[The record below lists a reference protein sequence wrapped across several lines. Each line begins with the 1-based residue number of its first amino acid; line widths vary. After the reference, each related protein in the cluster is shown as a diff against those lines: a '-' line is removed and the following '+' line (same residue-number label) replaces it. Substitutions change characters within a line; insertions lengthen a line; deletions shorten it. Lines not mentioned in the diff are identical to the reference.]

1 MMLYAAADMPLPE
14 IAETDPP
21 GPFSARRIDA
31 DEHAVRAHL
40 TQPHVYFLGSCT
52 GCSCGFSFGNGG
64 DEDADGRVS
73 VEALGTYIVEAVAR
87 AGAIQLYACWD
98 GDEAE
103 PLEQAVMVT
112 TDAFDGDAEAFALP
126 ERWLAT
132 VSAPA
137 MPGERS

>member
-1 MMLYAAADMPLPE
+1 MVLYAAADAPLPE

-21 GPFSARRIDA
+21 GVFSARRIDT
-31 DEHAVRAHL
+31 DEDVVRAHL
-40 TQPHVYFLGSCT
+40 TKPHVYFLGSYT
-52 GCSCGFSFGNGG
+52 GCSCGFSFGVGG

-73 VEALGTYIVEAVAR
+73 VEALGTYIVAAVAR

-103 PLEQAVMVT
+103 PAEQTETVT
-112 TDAFDGDAEAFALP
+112 TDAFDGDAEAFDLP

-132 VSAPA
+132 VSSPA
-137 MPGERS
+137 S